1 METFLQLILV
11 LIYLF
16 AFIAIVDA
24 ILHSRTSQGAMAW
37 TIALITLPIFSLPLY
52 ILFGRR
58 TYDKYIEAR
67 EHVDAEITHTAQIL
81 KESIQPY
88 QYPLTNHEQQLQ
100 VLENLAPLPFTNS
113 NSVELLI
120 DGQKAF
126 PAILESIK
134 NANKYIIVQFYIV
147 RHDNI
152 GHQIKQLLIDRAKEG
167 LDIYFLYDSLGSFDL
182 NDDYVDDMKQ
192 VGIKIHEFNSA
203 GFLKSNRFQM
213 NFRNHRKVVITD
225 GETAYI
231 GGLNIGDEYLAAVP
245 EFPVWRDTHLK
256 LTGPSVQVI
265 QLAFTEDWIAVTRT
279 LPKLEW
285 RPIASEKKDTK
296 QTVKSLLVLPSGPV
310 STLEVGTFSFLHL
323 INSAKKRL
331 WIASPYFIPDV
342 TMRSALQLAILRGV
356 EVRVLIPEV
365 PDNLLNQLS
374 TFAHVNWMIKT
385 GIQFYFYEPGFM
397 HQKIILVDEEISF
410 LGTANF
416 ANRSFRLNFEI
427 SILVSDRKFSEKTEN
442 MLKEDFNHSHLITEK
457 ELRSKPIYFRILSP
471 IARLLSPVL

>member
-1 METFLQLILV
+1 MEIFLQFILV

-24 ILHSRTSQGAMAW
+24 ILHARTSQGAMAW
-37 TIALITLPIFSLPLY
+37 TIALITLPLFSLPCY
-52 ILFGRR
+52 MLFGRR

-67 EHVDAEITHTAQIL
+67 QHVDAEITYTAQIL

-126 PAILESIK
+126 PAILESLK
-134 NANKYIIVQFYIV
+134 NAKRYIIIQFYIV

-167 LDIYFLYDSLGSFDL
+167 LDIYFLYDSLGSFEL
-182 NDDYVDDMKQ
+182 NDGYVDDMKQ
-192 VGIKIHEFNSA
+192 VGINIYEFNST

-213 NFRNHRKVVITD
+213 NFRNHRKIVITD
-225 GETAYI
+225 GDTAYI

-245 EFPVWRDTHLK
+245 EFPVWRDTHLR
-256 LTGPSVQVI
+256 LTGPCVQAI
-265 QLAFTEDWIAVTRT
+265 QLAFTEDWIAVTRS
-279 LPKLEW
+279 LPKVEW
-285 RPIASEKKDTK
+285 RPKPHKTKDKT
-296 QTVKSLLVLPSGPV
+296 QGVKSLLVLPYGPV
-310 STLEVGTFSFLHL
+310 STLEVGTFTFLHL
-323 INSAKKRL
+323 INSAKKRI
-331 WIASPYFIPDV
+331 WIASPYFIPDI

-365 PDNLLNQLS
+365 PDNILNQLS
-374 TFAHVNWMIKT
+374 TFAHVELMINT

-397 HQKIILVDEEISF
+397 HQKIILVDSDISF

-427 SILVSDRKFSEKTEN
+427 SILVNDPVLAKKTEN
-442 MLKEDFNHSHLITEK
+442 MLIKDFRNSHLITEK
-457 ELRSKPIYFRILSP
+457 EMHSKPIYFRILGP
-471 IARLLSPVL
+471 IARLFSPVL

>member
-1 METFLQLILV
+1 MEIFLELILI

-24 ILHSRTSQGAMAW
+24 ILHSRTSQGAIAW
-37 TIALITLPIFSLPLY
+37 TIALITIPFLSLPCY
-52 ILFGRR
+52 MVFGRR
-58 TYDKYIEAR
+58 TYDKYLEAR
-67 EHVDAEITHTAQIL
+67 QHVDAEITHTAQIL

-88 QYPLTNHEQQLQ
+88 QYPLTNQEQQLQ
-100 VLENLAPLPFTNS
+100 VLENLAPLPFTHS
-113 NSVELLI
+113 NNVELLI
-120 DGQKAF
+120 DGKEAF
-126 PAILESIK
+126 PAILESLK
-134 NANKYIIVQFYIV
+134 NAKKYIIIQFYIV

-152 GHQIKQLLIDRAKEG
+152 GHKIQQLLIDRAAEG
-167 LDIYFLYDSLGSFDL
+167 LNIYFLYDSLGSFEL
-182 NDDYVDDMKQ
+182 NDDYIDKMKQ
-192 VGIKIHEFNSA
+192 AGIKVYEFNSTR
-203 GFLKSNRFQM
+203 FFKSNRFQI
-213 NFRNHRKVVITD
+213 NFRNHRKIVITD

-256 LTGPSVQVI
+256 LTGPSVKII

-279 LPKLEW
+279 LPKLDW
-285 RPIASEKKDTK
+285 RFTPRKNDNKTHC
-296 QTVKSLLVLPSGPV
+296 VKSLLVLPSGPV

-323 INSAKKRL
+323 INSAQKRL

-356 EVRVLIPEV
+356 EVKVLIPEV

-374 TFAHVNWMIKT
+374 TFAHVNWMINT

-397 HQKIILVDEEISF
+397 HQKILLADKDHCF

-427 SILVSDRKFSEKTEN
+427 SILVSDEDFAKKTEN
-442 MLKEDFNHSHLITEK
+442 MLKKDFENSHLITEK
-457 ELRSKPIYFRILSP
+457 ELRSKPLYFRVLSP
-471 IARLLSPVL
+471 IARLFSPVL

>member
-1 METFLQLILV
+1 MDTFLQVALII
-11 LIYLF
+11 IYMF
-16 AFIAIVDA
+16 SFIAIVDA
-24 ILHSRTSQGAMAW
+24 ILHARTSQGAMAW
-37 TIALITLPIFSLPLY
+37 TIALITLPILSLPLY
-52 ILFGRR
+52 TLFGRR

-67 EHVDAEITHTAQIL
+67 QHVDAEITHTAQIL

-88 QYPLTNHEQQLQ
+88 QYPLTDHEQQLQ

-120 DGQKAF
+120 DGQEAF
-126 PAILESIK
+126 PAILESLN
-134 NANKYIIVQFYIV
+134 NAKKYIIIQFYIV

-152 GHQIKQLLIDRAKEG
+152 GQKIQQLLINRAKDG
-167 LDIYFLYDSLGSFDL
+167 LDIYFLYDSLGSFEL
-182 NDDYVDDMKQ
+182 NDNYVDEMKQ
-192 VGIKIHEFNSA
+192 AGINVYEFNST

-213 NFRNHRKVVITD
+213 NFRNHRKIVIAD

-285 RPIASEKKDTK
+285 CPAPNAEHSAT
-296 QTVKSLLVLPSGPV
+296 QGVKSLLVLPSGPV

-397 HQKIILVDEEISF
+397 HQKIILVDKDVSF

-427 SILVSDRKFSEKTEN
+427 SILVSDPKFAEQTEKMLIKDFEN
-442 MLKEDFNHSHLITEK
+442 SHLITEK
-457 ELRSKPIYFRILSP
+457 ELHSKPIYFRILSP
-471 IARLLSPVL
+471 IARLFSPVL